1 MGHQRKRLMIDP
13 TVQWAIARRVAL
25 HWFGFFLLFLGVNSI
40 IGMLLAVPEKSLTD
54 SAVLSISNQL
64 PQIVIMVLILPI
76 FLRDTI
82 RLSNRFAGPMYRLRI
97 AMAALGQSKPQGE
110 IKFRSGDFW
119 QDVAGKFNVVLKRV
133 SDLEARNRLLE
144 DELARLRAEA
154 GDTAVV

>member
-1 MGHQRKRLMIDP
+1 
-13 TVQWAIARRVAL
+13 
-25 HWFGFFLLFLGVNSI
+25 
-40 IGMLLAVPEKSLTD
+40 
-54 SAVLSISNQL
+54 
-64 PQIVIMVLILPI
+64 
-76 FLRDTI
+76 
-82 RLSNRFAGPMYRLRI
+82 
-97 AMAALGQSKPQGE
+97 MAALGQSKPQGE